1 MKMTIKIL
9 LLMLIV
15 ENEAKTNNTD
25 KNSHVSKMSP
35 LANDNLIS
43 SEEDLKKKEEE
54 ERKKEEE
61 EKKQKDKQ
69 LYEYE
74 SDELNEL
81 PFEEAIKYD
90 KRSFCGYYGNI
101 LFYSHIILTVF
112 FRRNDFNL
120 NTVKLALLFMTFP
133 ISLTMNIFFF
143 TSESIKVSY
152 LKSTKNLSAFWSHID
167 NTIYSSLLS
176 SILLI
181 LLRLI
186 CLTHNSVRQLRK
198 LRDVN
203 AAQEKSICI
212 LKCIKVRI
220 VIYYILSFAFI
231 IIFGFYVLCFCAVF
245 ENTQITLI
253 KSTFFS
259 WLITLIYPF
268 IICLITSSIRSA
280 SFKCN
285 SKCLYFVKKMM
296 QFL

>member
-1 MKMTIKIL
+1 M
-9 LLMLIV
+9 
-15 ENEAKTNNTD
+15 
-25 KNSHVSKMSP
+25 
-35 LANDNLIS
+35 
-43 SEEDLKKKEEE
+43 
-54 ERKKEEE
+54 
-61 EKKQKDKQ
+61 
-69 LYEYE
+69 
-74 SDELNEL
+74 NEL

-90 KRSFCGYYGNI
+90 KRSFCGYYRNI

-120 NTVKLALLFMTFP
+120 FTVKLGLLFMTIP

-176 SILLI
+176 NILLT

-231 IIFGFYVLCFCAVF
+231 LIFGFYVLCFCAVF

-253 KSTFFS
+253 KSTFTS
-259 WLITLIYPF
+259 LLITLLYPF
-268 IICLITSSIRSA
+268 IICLITSSVRSA
-280 SFKCN
+280 SFKCK